1 MIYSFET
8 DVKPFSKILLYIL
21 CVCHDHFHHDIDQIE
36 KMKRWLCFLFFAFNI
51 NNSLN
56 MLLFKETQ
64 ILFFNAR
71 NISSEIN
78 NKSSSN
84 LCLILYG
91 WEVQAW
97 EMAKLLKKR
106 QSHLACM
113 YMCFLIARS
122 HLSVSNTSCS

>member
-1 MIYSFET
+1 MMYKENIKKN
-8 DVKPFSKILLYIL
+8 DVVYIL
-21 CVCHDHFHHDIDQIE
+21 CVCHDHFHHDIDQIK
-36 KMKRWLCFLFFAFNI
+36 KMKRWLCFLFFFEHKQLSQHNVVCSKKPRFLSFNSRHI
-51 NNSLN
+51 SL
-56 MLLFKETQ
+56 ET
-64 ILFFNAR
+64 
-71 NISSEIN
+71 S

-113 YMCFLIARS
+113 YICFLIARS